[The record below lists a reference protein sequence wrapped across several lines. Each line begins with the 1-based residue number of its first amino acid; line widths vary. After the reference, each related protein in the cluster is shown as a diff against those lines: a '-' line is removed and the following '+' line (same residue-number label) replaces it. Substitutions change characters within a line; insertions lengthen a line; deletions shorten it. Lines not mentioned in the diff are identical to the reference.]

1 VTGQTNTTT
10 LSAIDNDFTW
20 DAGVFVPNPVYI
32 EKQLDEPDAEIYVGD
47 NFTYTILIRNDS
59 PLTIT
64 ALSLTDTY
72 DKSFVD
78 FVDAVPIPDSVDTGA
93 GSLTWNDLITTFGDL
108 SPGESLE
115 VSVGFEAINP
125 TEVVNNIVDAQDITS
140 TGGSFPDIS
149 DTNSEAQ
156 IIEYIINLP
165 VVLNNPSGL
174 R

>member
-1 VTGQTNTTT
+1 
-10 LSAIDNDFTW
+10 
-20 DAGVFVPNPVYI
+20 
-32 EKQLDEPDAEIYVGD
+32 
-47 NFTYTILIRNDS
+47 
-59 PLTIT
+59 
-64 ALSLTDTY
+64 
-72 DKSFVD
+72 
-78 FVDAVPIPDSVDTGA
+78 
-93 GSLTWNDLITTFGDL
+93 LITTFGDL